1 MSNILYI
8 DTSSKDK
15 TRIFLKTNKKKD
27 FIECLS
33 KKYNSQ
39 SCLIII
45 DEILRKNGLAVRDLS
60 EIRVK
65 KGSGSFT
72 GLRVGVSIANA
83 LSFLLKIPVNDK
95 KIGEYETAVYN

>member
-1 MSNILYI
+1 MPNILYI

-15 TRIFLKTNKKKD
+15 TRIVLKMNKKKD
-27 FIECLS
+27 FIESLS

-45 DEILRKNGLAVRDLS
+45 DRILRKNGLTVWDLS
-60 EIRVK
+60 TIKVK
-65 KGSGSFT
+65 KGPGSFT
-72 GLRVGVSIANA
+72 GLRVGVSVANT
-83 LSFLLKIPVNDK
+83 LSFLTKIPINDK